1 MVLQMYVDIIAL
13 ANNSVELQKKTF
25 ISIISYPGSR
35 YLALVLDF
43 IPIKKVELLPPF
55 LPQIYHK
62 LNLLMLW
69 YFKSILAMHF
79 FQTIKIN
86 GKKNR

>member
-1 MVLQMYVDIIAL
+1 MQ
-13 ANNSVELQKKTF
+13 
-25 ISIISYPGSR
+25 
-35 YLALVLDF
+35 YLKGEILEF
-43 IPIKKVELLPPF
+43 IPIKKVESLPPF

-69 YFKSILAMHF
+69 FPKSIVAFHF
-79 FQTIKIN
+79 YQTNKIN